1 MWQIGWCIV
10 MNNIS
15 FANPYL
21 LLILIPIIL
30 IIVIPFI
37 ITFRKDNIGIRNVF
51 SLVLHICITIVVC
64 FVIAGMSLESVITET
79 EVYVV
84 ADISYSSNKNLNT
97 IDEYIDDLQDGLPK
111 NSKVGV
117 VCFAKGSPY
126 VLAVPG
132 QRITSVNTAVESVDQ
147 SGTDIAGALRYTA
160 TLFGSDVIKR
170 MILITDGDETNDGS
184 LVSIANELATQDV
197 YIDAVYLDN
206 NISENTIEAQI
217 DYVEL
222 TPSTYKDKNEIAL
235 VTIQS
240 NLNASTSNV
249 TLYKDGVLVENQT
262 RAPSLTRGLNVVSLG
277 LDTSVAG
284 TFTYRV
290 DVAVNGD
297 SSSLNNSYYFTQTVS
312 ENINVLFVSSNSLD
326 EAKARTLYENDKT
339 VLTFVNATT
348 SAVPFT
354 VEDLCKYDEYVL
366 SNVDLRSVRNNSQFI
381 SNLNIMVSR
390 YGKNLTTI
398 GNTFIQTDPDNLEL
412 NTLSSML
419 PVRYGTSV
427 GEGRVLGIV
436 IDVSRSMEQS
446 YHFQMA
452 KEAACKLVDLAKE
465 EDMIMVV
472 GLSGETDFVSLPIAG
487 TLGNKVLLK
496 QKINNLE
503 GKQGTLIGSS
513 LYNAYQQMRNLPY
526 AEKQLYLV
534 SDGINY
540 SSDPYAPAD
549 IAREMYTTSR
559 IAVSAI
565 GIGSQGGKLE
575 NVALNAGGKFYLAK
589 GSDDLN
595 DILIND
601 LSQDIAETVVADGI
615 ERKVKINR
623 YRDQV
628 LTLDADN
635 RITELPNIR
644 GFYVSRAKN
653 SATVVA
659 ETSYVTTTRDY
670 SIPIYSYWSYG
681 NGKVSSFACE
691 FSNFWLSQWSLDST
705 GGQFLQNM
713 VFNNIPD
720 ERISAPFLIEVVDNG
735 TISTVTVA
743 TPTLNQNANLILSI
757 TAPDGTVVQR
767 TMIFTSENY
776 ITTFDSEMVGTYSM
790 SFRYTLGSTSYS
802 TEYKYDRSYSP
813 EYNSFIHYEESNLN
827 HMVNNNGKV
836 FTSGADVKLEND
848 MSNITTFSYDFT
860 VLFMTLAVC
869 MFILDIIIR
878 KVKWV
883 DIVNLFK
890 KKQKKLG

>member
-10 MNNIS
+10 MSNIS

-21 LLILIPIIL
+21 LLILIPMVLIIL
-30 IIVIPFI
+30 VPFL

-51 SLVLHICITIVVC
+51 SLVLHLCITVLVC
-64 FVIAGMSLESVITET
+64 FVIAGMSLRSVITET

-97 IDEYIDDLQDGLPK
+97 IDEYIDDLQDGLPR

-132 QRITSVNTAVESVDQ
+132 QRISSVSSAVESVDQ
-147 SGTDIAGALRYTA
+147 SGTDIAGALRYTS
-160 TLFGSDVIKR
+160 TLFGTDVIKR

-184 LVSIANELATQDV
+184 LVSVVNELATQDV
-197 YIDAVYLDN
+197 YIDAIYLDN
-206 NISENTIEAQI
+206 NIATTAVEAQI

-222 TPSTYKDKNEIAL
+222 TPSTYKDKNEVAL

-240 NLNASTSNV
+240 NLSSATSNV
-249 TLYKDGVLVENQT
+249 TLYKDGVLLENQT
-262 RAPSLTRGLNVVSLG
+262 RAPRLTRGLNVVSLG
-277 LDTSVAG
+277 LDTSKPG

-290 DVAVNGD
+290 DVSVDGD
-297 SSSLNNSYYFTQTVS
+297 GSNLNNSYYFTQTVS
-312 ENINVLFVSSNSLD
+312 ENINVLFISSNSLD
-326 EAKARTLYENDKT
+326 ESKARTLYENDKT

-348 SAVPFT
+348 TTIPFT
-354 VEDLCKYDEYVL
+354 VEELCKYDEYVL
-366 SNVDLRSVRNNSQFI
+366 SNVDLRNVRNNSQFI
-381 SNLNIMVSR
+381 TNLNIMVSR

-398 GNTFIQTDPDNLEL
+398 GNTFIQSDSDNAEL
-412 NTLSSML
+412 STLSDML

-436 IDVSRSMEQS
+436 IDVSRSMEQA
-446 YHFQMA
+446 YHIQMA

-472 GLSGETDFVSLPIAG
+472 GLSGETDFISLPIVA
-487 TLGNKVLLK
+487 TAGNKISIK
-496 QKINNLE
+496 QKIDNLT

-526 AEKQLYLV
+526 AEKQLFLV

-540 SSDPYAPAD
+540 SSDPYSPSD

-559 IAVSAI
+559 IAVSCI
-565 GIGSQGGKLE
+565 GIGSRSSMLE
-575 NVALNAGGKFYLAK
+575 NVALNAGGKYYQAS
-589 GSDDLN
+589 GTDDLE

-601 LSQDIAETVVADGI
+601 LSEDIAETVVADGV

-623 YRDQV
+623 YKDQV
-628 LTLDADN
+628 LTIDADN
-635 RITELPNIR
+635 RISELPNVR

-659 ETSYVTTTRDY
+659 ETTYATTTRDY

-691 FSNFWLSQWSLDST
+691 FSNFWLSQWTAESS
-705 GGQFLQNM
+705 GAQFLQNM

-720 ERISAPFLIEVVDNG
+720 ERVSAPFLIDIVDNG
-735 TISTVTVA
+735 TISTVTVQ
-743 TPTLNQNANLILSI
+743 TSTLNQNASLVLTI
-757 TAPDGTVVQR
+757 TAPNGSIVQR

-776 ITTFDSEMVGTYSM
+776 ITTFNSDDVGTYNM
-790 SFRYTLGSTSYS
+790 SFSYSLGNTSYS
-802 TEYKYDRSYSP
+802 TEYNYDRSYSP
-813 EYNSFIHYEESNLN
+813 EYNSFIHYEASNLN
-827 HMVNNNGKV
+827 HMVNYSGKV
-836 FTSGADVKLEND
+836 FTSGAEVQLEND
-848 MSNITTFSYDFT
+848 MSNVTTFTYDFT
-860 VLFMTLAVC
+860 VLFMIMSVC
-869 MFILDIIIR
+869 MFVLDIIIR

>member
-21 LLILIPIIL
+21 LLILIPMFLVIL
-30 IIVIPFI
+30 IPFL
-37 ITFRKDNIGIRNVF
+37 ITFRKDNIGIRNIF
-51 SLVLHICITIVVC
+51 SLILHLCITVLVC
-64 FVIAGMSLESVITET
+64 FVIAGMSLRSVITET

-132 QRITSVNTAVESVDQ
+132 QRIQSVESAVQSVDQ

-184 LVSIANELATQDV
+184 LVSIVNELATQDV
-197 YIDAVYLDN
+197 YVDAIYLDN
-206 NISENTIEAQI
+206 NISASTVEAQI

-222 TPSTYKDKNEIAL
+222 TPSTYKDKNEVAL

-240 NLNASTSNV
+240 NLNSATSNV
-249 TLYKDGVLVENQT
+249 KIYKDGVILENQT
-262 RAPSLTRGLNVVSLG
+262 RAPQLTRGLNVVSLG
-277 LDTSVAG
+277 LDTSKAG

-290 DVAVNGD
+290 EVSVEGD
-297 SSSLNNSYYFTQTVS
+297 SSDLNNSYYFTQTVS

-326 EAKARTLYENDKT
+326 ETKARALYENDKT
-339 VLTFVNATT
+339 VLTFINATT
-348 SAVPFT
+348 TALPFT

-381 SNLNIMVSR
+381 TNLNIMVSR

-398 GNTFIQTDPDNLEL
+398 GNTFIQNDANNAEL
-412 NTLSSML
+412 STLSSML

-436 IDVSRSMEQS
+436 IDVSRSMEQA

-452 KEAACKLVDLAKE
+452 KEAANKLVDLAKE
-465 EDMIMVV
+465 DDMVMIV
-472 GLSGETDFVSLPIAG
+472 GLSGETDFVSLPIQA
-487 TLGNKVLLK
+487 TAGNKILLK
-496 QKINNLE
+496 QKISDLE

-526 AEKQLYLV
+526 AQKQLFLV

-540 SSDPYAPAD
+540 SSDPYTPAD
-549 IAREMYTTSR
+549 IAREMYVSSR
-559 IAVSAI
+559 IAVSCI
-565 GIGSQGGKLE
+565 GIGSRSTSLE
-575 NVALNAGGKFYLAK
+575 SVALNAGGKYYLAN
-589 GSDDLN
+589 GTDDLT

-601 LSQDIAETVVADGI
+601 LSEDIAETVVADGV

-623 YRDQV
+623 YKDQI
-628 LTLDADN
+628 LTIDSDN
-635 RITELPNIR
+635 RISELPNVR

-659 ETSYVTTTRDY
+659 ETTYVTTTRDY
-670 SIPIYSYWSYG
+670 SIPIYSYWAYG

-691 FSNFWLSQWSLDST
+691 FSNFWLSQWTADST
-705 GGQFLQNM
+705 GAQFLQNM

-720 ERISAPFLIEVVDNG
+720 ERISAPFLIDIVDNG

-743 TPTLNQNANLILSI
+743 TPTLNQSASLVLTIQTPNGSVI
-757 TAPDGTVVQR
+757 QR

-776 ITTFDSEMVGTYSM
+776 ITTFDSELVGTYSM
-790 SFRYTLGSTSYS
+790 SFSYTLGATSYS
-802 TEYKYDRSYSP
+802 TDYNYDRSYSP
-813 EYNSFIHYEESNLN
+813 EYNSFVHYEASNLN

-836 FTSGADVKLEND
+836 FTSGAEVELVND
-848 MSNITTFSYDFT
+848 MSNITTYTYDFT
-860 VLFMTLAVC
+860 VLFMILSVC
-869 MFILDIIIR
+869 MFVVDIMVR
-878 KVKWV
+878 KIKWV